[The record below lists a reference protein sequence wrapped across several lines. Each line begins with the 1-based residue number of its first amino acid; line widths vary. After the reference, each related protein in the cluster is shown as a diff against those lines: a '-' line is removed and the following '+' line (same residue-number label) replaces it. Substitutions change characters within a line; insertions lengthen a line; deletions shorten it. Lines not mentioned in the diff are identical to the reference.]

1 MRLVTFP
8 NGETR
13 PALGLGTWR
22 MGESRVSAKAE
33 QDALRL
39 ALDIGYRVFDSAEMY
54 GDGGAETL
62 LGQALAGAMR
72 SGAVRREE
80 LFIVTKVYPHN
91 ASTKG
96 VLAACERSL
105 RRLQLDQ
112 VDLYLLHW
120 PGEHPLAK
128 TLAGFEAA
136 QQRGWVH
143 HWGVSNF
150 DLAEMQEL
158 TALPGGQACAANQVY
173 YSPRE
178 RGVEFDLLPWQQAR
192 QMPLMA
198 YCPIDAGAL
207 AAHRGFN
214 EIAQRLNATPAQLAL
229 ATLMAR
235 GGVMPIPKA
244 VNPQHLRDN
253 FAAAELDVDAT
264 TLSALD
270 SLFPRPT
277 RKRVLKMS

>member
-1 MRLVTFP
+1 M
-8 NGETR
+8 GETPR
-13 PALGLGTWR
+13 TQ
-22 MGESRVSAKAE
+22 SAEVAAVRRSLE
-33 QDALRL
+33 
-39 ALDIGYRVFDSAEMY
+39 IGYRLIDTAEMY
-54 GDGGAETL
+54 GDGGAEQVV
-62 LGQALAGAMR
+62 GEALAAAFRAGLSR
-72 SGAVRREE
+72 DAVTV
-80 LFIVTKVYPHN
+80 VTKVYPHN

-128 TLAGFEAA
+128 TISGFEAA
-136 QQRGWVH
+136 QQRGWIR

-158 TALPGGQACAANQVY
+158 SALPGGPACAANQVY

-178 RGVEFDLLPWQQAR
+178 RGVEFDLLPWLQAR

-207 AAHRGFN
+207 AAHRGFSD
-214 EIAQRLNATPAQLAL
+214 IAQRLNATPAQLAL

-253 FAAAELDVDAT
+253 FAAAELDVDVTA
-264 TLSALD
+264 LAALD